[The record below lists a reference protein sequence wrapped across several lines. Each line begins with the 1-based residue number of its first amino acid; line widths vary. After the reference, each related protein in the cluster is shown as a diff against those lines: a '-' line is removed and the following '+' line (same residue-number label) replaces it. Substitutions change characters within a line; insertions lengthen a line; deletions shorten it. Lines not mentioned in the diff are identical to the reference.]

1 MDNHKSHA
9 CGRIGSTHGVL
20 CAALGILVIVLIFG
34 PSRLIDLIKNSEPGF
49 ILSLGLALLSLFVS
63 AAVLG
68 MVAGRV
74 ICSGENQMHV
84 NLAVGIALA
93 FTTIVVSV
101 LIGTT
106 SGVLMSGGNEST
118 NLFTVFLGLMFWILL
133 FGGIPA
139 AGLGVLY
146 GVLVRK
152 QLSKTKLV
160 RMEG

>member
-1 MDNHKSHA
+1 M
-9 CGRIGSTHGVL
+9 
-20 CAALGILVIVLIFG
+20 IVLIFG
-34 PSRLIDLIKNSEPGF
+34 PSGLIDLIKNSEPGF